1 MAKKKYFCNN
11 ETYIFITEE
20 NLANIE
26 KVCRKGNKKYS

>member
-1 MAKKKYFCNN
+1 MAKKNTFVIMKH
-11 ETYIFITEE
+11 IFITEE